1 MSYTKAVLHPVR
13 LRPFAGQLAGLAVEF
28 PGFAGS
34 TGAPRREAD
43 LLGAKGWG
51 HIQEDV
57 SKENGPYVVKKNFSV
72 WISIRRAKRA
82 GKISRS

>member
-51 HIQEDV
+51 HIQED
-57 SKENGPYVVKKNFSV
+57 
-72 WISIRRAKRA
+72 
-82 GKISRS
+82 